1 LRHWNCRY
9 DAYAGRWTQSGRYAL
24 CDDAWIMKTMPVD
37 EVKQRLD
44 SGEPLIFVDARS
56 EQAWQES
63 HVQIPNSIRV
73 PPDQAEGFAGAL
85 ANEAT
90 IITYCT

>member
-1 LRHWNCRY
+1 
-9 DAYAGRWTQSGRYAL
+9 
-24 CDDAWIMKTMPVD
+24 MEKMPVD

-73 PPDQAEGFAGAL
+73 PPDQADHFAGAVTD
-85 ANEAT
+85 EAT

>member
-1 LRHWNCRY
+1 MEK
-9 DAYAGRWTQSGRYAL
+9 
-24 CDDAWIMKTMPVD
+24 IPVD

-56 EQAWQES
+56 EQAWEES

-73 PPDQAEGFAGAL
+73 PPDQAEEFAGAVTD
-85 ANEAT
+85 EAT

>member
-1 LRHWNCRY
+1 MEKIT
-9 DAYAGRWTQSGRYAL
+9 A
-24 CDDAWIMKTMPVD
+24 D

-44 SGEPLIFVDARS
+44 RGEPLIFVDARS
-56 EQAWQES
+56 QQSWQES

-73 PPDQAEGFAGAL
+73 PPDQAEDFAGAITD
-85 ANEAT
+85 EAT